1 MARGVNQVI
10 LVGYTTQDPEIR
22 YTSDGKAIANITI
35 ATNQEWK
42 DQNTGEKKSKAEYHR
57 VVIFGKL
64 AEITGEYVRKGFLLY
79 VSGQLQ
85 TRKWQD
91 QSGADRYTTEVVIN
105 PIGGTLQIL
114 GSRINDSRQEQLQ
127 QQDNIDAPQSQNEPP
142 AIDFDDDIPF

>member
-35 ATNQEWK
+35 ATNEEWK
-42 DQNTGEKKSKAEYHR
+42 DKNTGEKKSKAEYHR

-64 AEITGEYVRKGFLLY
+64 AEITGEHVKKGFLLY
-79 VSGQLQ
+79 ASGQLQ

-91 QSGADRYTTEVVIN
+91 QSGQDRHTTEVVIN
-105 PIGGTLQIL
+105 PIGGALQIL
-114 GSRINDSRQEQLQ
+114 GARSDDANQ
-127 QQDNIDAPQSQNEPP
+127 QQSQQPINRTIQQNEPP
-142 AIDFDDDIPF
+142 TEFDDNSIPF

>member
-35 ATNQEWK
+35 ATNKEWK
-42 DQNTGEKKSKAEYHR
+42 DKNTGEKKSKAEYHR
-57 VVIFGKL
+57 VVIFWKL
-64 AEITGEYVRKGFLLY
+64 AEITGEYVKKGFLLY

-91 QSGADRYTTEVVIN
+91 QSGQDRYTTEVVIN

-114 GSRINDSRQEQLQ
+114 GSRSDDANQ
-127 QQDNIDAPQSQNEPP
+127 QQSQQPINRPIQQNEPST
-142 AIDFDDDIPF
+142 DFDDDSIPF

>member
-35 ATNQEWK
+35 ATNKEWK
-42 DQNTGEKKSKAEYHR
+42 DKNTGEKKSKAEYHR

-64 AEITGEYVRKGFLLY
+64 AEITGEYVKKGFLLY

-91 QSGADRYTTEVVIN
+91 QSGQDRYTTEVVIN

-114 GSRINDSRQEQLQ
+114 GSRSDDANQ
-127 QQDNIDAPQSQNEPP
+127 QQSQQPINRPIQQNEPST
-142 AIDFDDDIPF
+142 DFDDDSIPF